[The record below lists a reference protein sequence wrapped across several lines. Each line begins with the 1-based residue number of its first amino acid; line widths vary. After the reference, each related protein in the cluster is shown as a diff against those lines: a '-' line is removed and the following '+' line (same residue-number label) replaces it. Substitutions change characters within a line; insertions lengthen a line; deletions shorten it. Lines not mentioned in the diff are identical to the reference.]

1 MAEPVLEIRN
11 LDMWYS
17 HAAFGAKAAKQVLY
31 GIDLHIDAGE
41 ILGLVGESGSG
52 KTSLAKAV
60 VGIAPRTNG
69 EILHYTKRPQLVFQD
84 PYSALNPAKAVGWIV
99 EEPLRIFG
107 KYSAQERKKRV
118 IDMLNR
124 VGLPPEYAKRKPR
137 ELSGGQRQRVGIAVA
152 LIQRPRLV
160 VADEPLSALDVTI
173 QAQIAKLL
181 LDLKEELNLSY
192 LFISHD
198 LNIVYQLCDRVA
210 VMHEGRI
217 VETGNVQEV
226 FNRPVHDYTKSLL
239 EAHDI

>member
-1 MAEPVLEIRN
+1 MAEPVLTIRD
-11 LDMWYS
+11 LDMWYAN
-17 HAAFGAKAAKQVLY
+17 AAFGAKGLKQALY
-31 GIDLHIDAGE
+31 GINLHIDAGE

-60 VGIAPRTNG
+60 VGIAPRTKG

-84 PYSALNPAKAVGWIV
+84 PYSALNPAKTVGWIV

-107 KYSAQERKKRV
+107 KYSAAERKKRV
-118 IDMLNR
+118 IDMLGR

-181 LDLKEELNLSY
+181 LDLKDELHLSY

-217 VETGNVQEV
+217 VELGGAEEV
-226 FNRPVHDYTKSLL
+226 FNHPAHPYTKSLL